1 MSDCI
6 WSGVMSWYGGTC
18 SGTEADEIILHRSG
32 KSYSN
37 TIYLRTIMQNS
48 GVLKLQIAADETMA
62 SEYSYSFK
70 FKKMI

>member
-1 MSDCI
+1 
-6 WSGVMSWYGGTC
+6 
-18 SGTEADEIILHRSG
+18 
-32 KSYSN
+32 
-37 TIYLRTIMQNS
+37 MQNS